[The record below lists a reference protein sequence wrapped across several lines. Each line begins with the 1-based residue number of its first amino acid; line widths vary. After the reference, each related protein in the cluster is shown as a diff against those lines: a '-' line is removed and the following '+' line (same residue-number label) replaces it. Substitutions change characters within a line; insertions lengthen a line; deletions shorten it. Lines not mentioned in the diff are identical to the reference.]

1 MKKKTNS
8 PKMKMED
15 DNRMKAHKM
24 LKSHKKRSRT
34 KKSTGAMREMTV
46 NKKRTKAISKHQ
58 IIKRIRI

>member
-15 DNRMKAHKM
+15 DNQMKAHKM
-24 LKSHKKRSRT
+24 LKSHKKRSRM
-34 KKSTGAMREMTV
+34 KKSTGATREMTV
-46 NKKRTKAISKHQ
+46 SKKRIKAISKHQ